1 MALIGLAVLLII
13 MFFYDSRK
21 FIYALMVFFVLFDMF
36 DGFYDDEKIFAAI
49 RYIIPLLFV
58 FIFLTRQRTLTRQD
72 FLFIILSLYLLV
84 LLVYSQGGII
94 ISTKTLLALLL
105 TLLMI
110 PVGRYIGRN
119 ANFLQEFE
127 GFNRFLLF
135 ALPVY
140 IVMANLYEIG
150 ESYSDSFTTGFLITS
165 RIYIMPIVVFL
176 AIHYV
181 ISKKDS
187 RWAIKGTDL
196 VLILINICIIIIN
209 TRRTALAMLVLALL
223 VYAILNRQVMF
234 KMAMLGIFLIAALII
249 AYPVYDDMLV
259 AQLEERER
267 IQDLDTYDEEG
278 RYLETLYIF
287 DHHSRQQSITE
298 VLFGVKLFDT
308 YDFGTRYFG
317 RDRPIH
323 SDINMIFYSTG
334 LVGCILFFL
343 MFLQSFFLGNERIS
357 VESKK
362 VYYPFLVMFLIV
374 LIPGRFIGT
383 LTYAPLLMLLLSA
396 VKASKTE
403 ALFTPAKTTFQAS
416 RMATLKN

>member
-1 MALIGLAVLLII
+1 MALIALAVLLII
-13 MFFYDSRK
+13 MFFYDSKK
-21 FIYALMVFFVLFDMF
+21 FVYALMVFFVLFDMF
-36 DGFYDDEKIFAAI
+36 DGFYDEEKIFAAL

-58 FIFLTRQRTLTRQD
+58 FIFLIRQRALTRQD

-94 ISTKTLLALLL
+94 ISTKTLLALVL

-127 GFNRFLLF
+127 GFNRVLLF

-140 IVMANLYEIG
+140 IAMANLYHFG
-150 ESYSDSFTTGFLITS
+150 ESYSDSFTTGFLVTS

-181 ISKKDS
+181 ISNKDS

-223 VYAILNRQVMF
+223 VYAILNRRVMF
-234 KMAMLGIFLIAALII
+234 KMAMLGIFLIAALVV

-278 RYLETLYIF
+278 RYLETLYIM
-287 DHHSRQQSITE
+287 DHHSRRQSITE

-308 YDFGTRYFG
+308 YDFGTHYFG

-357 VESKK
+357 LENKM

-383 LTYAPLLMLLLSA
+383 LTYAPFLMLLLSA
-396 VKASKTE
+396 VKASKTD
-403 ALFTPAKTTFQAS
+403 AIFTPAKSTFQAS